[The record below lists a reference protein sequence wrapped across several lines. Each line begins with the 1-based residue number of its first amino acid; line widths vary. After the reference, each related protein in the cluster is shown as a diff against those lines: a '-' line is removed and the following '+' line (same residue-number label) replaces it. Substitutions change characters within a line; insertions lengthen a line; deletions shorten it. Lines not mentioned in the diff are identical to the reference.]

1 MNTQMITR
9 TFETMEITM
18 IQDDEH
24 EIWFK
29 GHDVA
34 TILGYIRPN
43 DAVSQHVDSE
53 DKLKLGD
60 ITTTVKCSFCKIKK
74 NIVFINENGV
84 RSLVCKSKLSKAVD
98 IAKKLGIDTNNHKYE
113 CKESESCGAIM
124 KAFKGE
130 NMKTQYKVDNYRID
144 LYFPDFNLAVEC
156 DEHGH
161 KDRSESKEKKRQKHI
176 TNKLN
181 CQWLRFNPDD
191 KDFNI
196 FDVINRVYLVIR
208 TIKDAKK

>member
-1 MNTQMITR
+1 MNTQLITR
-9 TFETMEITM
+9 TFETMDITM

-34 TILGYIRPN
+34 SILGYAKTRNAII
-43 DAVSQHVDSE
+43 QHVEEE
-53 DKLKLGD
+53 DKVTLGD
-60 ITTTVKCSFCKIKK
+60 MKGALFYGPLDNKPHTI
-74 NIVFINENGV
+74 FINEKGV
-84 RSLVCKSKLSKAVD
+84 RSLVCKSKLPKAVD

-161 KDRSESKEKKRQKHI
+161 KDRSQSKEKKRQKHI

-196 FDVINRVYLVIR
+196 FDVINRIYLVIR
-208 TIKDAKK
+208 TIKDAAN

>member
-1 MNTQMITR
+1 MNTQLITR
-9 TFETMEITM
+9 TFETMDITM
-18 IQDDEH
+18 IQDDDH

-29 GHDVA
+29 GRDLA
-34 TILGYIRPN
+34 SILGYSNTEKAIRT
-43 DAVSQHVDSE
+43 HVDDD
-53 DKLKLGD
+53 DKCKMAD
-60 ITTTVKCSFCKIKK
+60 ITGVTKPYPK
-74 NIVFINENGV
+74 NQQPHAVFINEKGV
-84 RSLVCKSKLSKAVD
+84 RSLVCKSKLPKAVD
-98 IAKKLGIDTNNHKYE
+98 VAKAIGIDMNNHKYE

-124 KAFKGE
+124 RAFKGE

-161 KDRSESKEKKRQKHI
+161 KDRSQSKEKKRQKHI
-176 TNKLN
+176 TNELN

-196 FDVINRVYLVIR
+196 FDVINRIYLVIR
-208 TIKDAKK
+208 TIKDAAN